1 MGLEA
6 TVVCVDNSEWMR
18 NGDFVPTRMQAQ
30 QDAVNVVCRMK
41 TRQNAENTVGL
52 LSLSDAQVHVTLT
65 SDQNKI
71 FKALQPLEPKGSVNF
86 VTSLRIAH
94 LALKHRQNKNQ
105 KMKVVA
111 FIGSPLTVSDK
122 ELTKLAKRLK
132 KEKVT
137 IDIVS
142 FGETEENAEKLKKF
156 IETLNGKDRTSHL
169 VTAHPGPLLS
179 DILLSSPI
187 FTDEEGAPLVPL
199 GQGFEFGIDPTE
211 DPELA
216 MALRVSMEEQRQRQ
230 EEEVRRA
237 TQQSNEQGP
246 PPTITEDSGVVVSQ
260 EGGGI
265 LAQAQTAELPY
276 NPVSHYNT
284 TLPSVNIQLSSLQ
297 AFAGMATSELTEE
310 QELALALQMSLQ
322 GAGMSGL
329 LEQAMETE
337 TTPTVATDGGE
348 PTGTTEVPEDSDSKY
363 RLSYHIP
370 LNSRQETL
378 QLICHWSGDGGADA
392 EQGVPGVCSEHSA
405 RGEPEQAL
413 RNLRE
418 MTEASTS
425 SSAQAQGG
433 GGGGGEGKEEE
444 AMELEKTE
452 SKTKDQ

>member
-1 MGLEA
+1 
-6 TVVCVDNSEWMR
+6 
-18 NGDFVPTRMQAQ
+18 
-30 QDAVNVVCRMK
+30 
-41 TRQNAENTVGL
+41 
-52 LSLSDAQVHVTLT
+52 
-65 SDQNKI
+65 
-71 FKALQPLEPKGSVNF
+71 
-86 VTSLRIAH
+86 
-94 LALKHRQNKNQ
+94 
-105 KMKVVA
+105 MKVVA

-142 FGETEENAEKLKKF
+142 FGETEKNAEKLKKF

-276 NPVSHYNT
+276 NP
-284 TLPSVNIQLSSLQ
+284 

-348 PTGTTEVPEDSDSKY
+348 PTGTTEVPEDSDNAIGAEMEELMQNKAFLESV
-363 RLSYHIP
+363 LS
-370 LNSRQETL
+370 TL
-378 QLICHWSGDGGADA
+378 
-392 EQGVPGVCSEHSA
+392 PGVN
-405 RGEPEQAL
+405 PEQAL

-433 GGGGGEGKEEE
+433 GGGGGEGKRRRQW
-444 AMELEKTE
+444 
-452 SKTKDQ
+452 S

>member
-142 FGETEENAEKLKKF
+142 FGETEKNAEKLKKF

-276 NPVSHYNT
+276 NP
-284 TLPSVNIQLSSLQ
+284 

-348 PTGTTEVPEDSDSKY
+348 PTGTTEVPEDSDNAIGAEMEELMQNKAFLESV
-363 RLSYHIP
+363 LS
-370 LNSRQETL
+370 TL
-378 QLICHWSGDGGADA
+378 
-392 EQGVPGVCSEHSA
+392 PGVN
-405 RGEPEQAL
+405 PEQAL

-433 GGGGGEGKEEE
+433 GGGGGEGKRRRQW
-444 AMELEKTE
+444 
-452 SKTKDQ
+452 S

>member
-1 MGLEA
+1 VKYCE
-6 TVVCVDNSEWMR
+6 S
-18 NGDFVPTRMQAQ
+18 
-30 QDAVNVVCRMK
+30 
-41 TRQNAENTVGL
+41 
-52 LSLSDAQVHVTLT
+52 SLSQSEQYYRVMNILCDSQ
-65 SDQNKI
+65 
-71 FKALQPLEPKGSVNF
+71 
-86 VTSLRIAH
+86 
-94 LALKHRQNKNQ
+94 
-105 KMKVVA
+105 
-111 FIGSPLTVSDK
+111 
-122 ELTKLAKRLK
+122 LTKLAKRLK

-137 IDIVS
+137 IDIVN

-246 PPTITEDSGVVVSQ
+246 PPTITEDTGVVVSQ
-260 EGGGI
+260 AGGGI

-276 NPVSHYNT
+276 NP
-284 TLPSVNIQLSSLQ
+284 
-297 AFAGMATSELTEE
+297 AFAGMPTSELTEE

-348 PTGTTEVPEDSDSKY
+348 PTETTEVPEDSDSKY

-370 LNSRQETL
+370 LKCRQENCTVDVSESSTIMFSSCRFSTL
-378 QLICHWSGDGGADA
+378 AKEFFSLENEAPHIRTKEGEELKTNAHWL
-392 EQGVPGVCSEHSA
+392 QVKMFCGVCISLLMFQSA
-405 RGEPEQAL
+405 H
-413 RNLRE
+413 
-418 MTEASTS
+418 
-425 SSAQAQGG
+425 
-433 GGGGGEGKEEE
+433 
-444 AMELEKTE
+444 
-452 SKTKDQ
+452 